1 MKKSDD
7 TIKKSM
13 AASIL
18 AIVVGV
24 ALTSCNAKT
33 QRGPDM
39 IGDGTGWGKGSM
51 YGV

>member
-1 MKKSDD
+1 MKRSDD
-7 TIKKSM
+7 KIKKSI

-18 AIVVGV
+18 AIVAGI

-33 QRGPDM
+33 QRAPDM
-39 IGDGTGWGKGSM
+39 IGDGTGWEMESM

>member
-1 MKKSDD
+1 MKRSDDTMKKS
-7 TIKKSM
+7 I

-24 ALTSCNAKT
+24 ALISCDAKT